1 MQYLKNSLV
10 YSFCEAILLRLIG
23 GWCVDFVFQ
32 VCLARFLSKA
42 LLLIDSFDYSRNNCW
57 TLGGSFFVSVS
68 AKTAFSLTMFFTSN
82 I

>member
-1 MQYLKNSLV
+1 MTYTSQV
-10 YSFCEAILLRLIG
+10 RCAIFKEHFGLFLL
-23 GWCVDFVFQ
+23 WCVDFVFQ